1 MDARRQGNPILIGLA
16 VLLVTAMLTS
26 GTGCSSARSRSLNW
40 AFAQIKDGDPEDR
53 VLGLMGQPDSV
64 FRPGDRRFEHGTR
77 EGCVKEYKYEILVLP
92 EHWDICFNS
101 QGRVVWRSHNT
112 F

>member
-1 MDARRQGNPILIGLA
+1 MDARREGNPVLIVLA
-16 VLLVTAMLTS
+16 VLSVAALLTS
-26 GTGCSSARSRSLNW
+26 GAGCSSARSRSLKR

-53 VLGLMGQPDSV
+53 VLGLMGKPDSV
-64 FRPGDRRFEHGTR
+64 SRRGDSRFEHGTG
-77 EGCVKEYKYEILVLP
+77 EDCVKEYKYEILVLP

-101 QGRVVWRSHNT
+101 QGRVIWRSHNT

>member
-1 MDARRQGNPILIGLA
+1 MDARRQGSPILIGLA
-16 VLLVTAMLTS
+16 ILLVMSMLAG
-26 GTGCSSARSRSLNW
+26 GTGCSSTRSRSLNR

-53 VLGLMGQPDSV
+53 VLGLMGQPDRVSRAGDSG
-64 FRPGDRRFEHGTR
+64 FDPGILKD
-77 EGCVKEYKYEILVLP
+77 CVKEYKYEIHILP

-101 QGRVVWRSHNT
+101 QGSVIWRSHDT

>member
-1 MDARRQGNPILIGLA
+1 MDTSRQGNLICIGMVIL
-16 VLLVTAMLTS
+16 LLMSMLVG
-26 GTGCSSARSRSLNW
+26 GTGCSSARSRSLNR

-53 VLGLMGQPDSV
+53 VLGLMGQPDRV
-64 FRPGDRRFEHGTR
+64 FRPGDSTFEHGTR
-77 EGCVKEYKYEILVLP
+77 EDCVKEYKYEIHILP

-101 QGRVVWRSHNT
+101 QGRVIWRSHDT